1 MLRLT
6 FLLCLIAC
14 GLCCGQ
20 QTSPLEILLQD
31 EEPLRIKAREYP
43 EAKKAFA
50 QYRLKVISGS
60 VVGTSGV
67 ILLNHSLGSI
77 SPRKSNQWAVTGIG
91 ASLIGAGLFITEGS
105 QKKTPRS
112 QRHRKRK
119 KVSRFSM
126 VTQWFKDYFLNFLQY
141 SLYFEPK

>member
-6 FLLCLIAC
+6 FLLCFIAC

-60 VVGTSGV
+60 VVGASGV

-77 SPRKSNQWAVTGIG
+77 SPRKSHQWAFTGIG
-91 ASLIGAGLFITEGS
+91 AGLVTAGLFITKGA
-105 QKKTPRS
+105 KK
-112 QRHRKRK
+112 KRQEAKDIVKEK
-119 KVSRFSM
+119 KSVAF
-126 VTQWFKDYFLNFLQY
+126 QWQPNGLKITF
-141 SLYFEPK
+141 

>member
-6 FLLCLIAC
+6 FLLCFMAC

-60 VVGTSGV
+60 VVSASGV

-77 SPRKSNQWAVTGIG
+77 SPRKPLQWAITGMGVGLVT
-91 ASLIGAGLFITEGS
+91 AGLFITKGAKKKRQEAKDIVK
-105 QKKTPRS
+105 QKKS
-112 QRHRKRK
+112 
-119 KVSRFSM
+119 VAF
-126 VTQWFKDYFLNFLQY
+126 QWQPNGLKITF
-141 SLYFEPK
+141 

>member
-6 FLLCLIAC
+6 FLLCFMAC

-60 VVGTSGV
+60 VVGASGV

-77 SPRKSNQWAVTGIG
+77 SPRKPHQWAVTGMG
-91 ASLIGAGLFITEGS
+91 AGLVTAGLFITKGAKKKRQEAKDIVK
-105 QKKTPRS
+105 QKKS
-112 QRHRKRK
+112 
-119 KVSRFSM
+119 VAF
-126 VTQWFKDYFLNFLQY
+126 QWQPNGFKITF
-141 SLYFEPK
+141 